1 MKLNDILS
9 AINPFQQKA
18 TVPGGMINVNNPFAD
33 FGGLLVGRTLYPE
46 LNQRKFV
53 NDYINNS
60 EVYAIIKRISK
71 TVSTVP
77 FYVYKVK
84 DKKALNRY
92 TSMTKNSTTTQDL
105 AKAELIRVKAISEIA
120 DSPLN
125 DLLEKPNP
133 YQSLS
138 EFIESVIGYKLICG
152 NSYVW
157 ANRLE
162 SGKVQELVVLPP
174 QYMAIISDGTIN
186 GVEGYSFT
194 LVGWDFLDAKD
205 VIHLKYF
212 NPYFDTNGNQL
223 YGLSPLQAAYRTVQ
237 RSNDAKDT
245 SVGMLQNQGP
255 KGILYADESN
265 NFGQEEAGK
274 LKEDFYNQYGTKT
287 QGQILQNAGK
297 ILIAGAKLGW
307 VNMGL
312 SPIDLQLLES
322 EKVTLRELCNVY
334 GVNSALFNDPDNKT
348 YNNMKEAKKE
358 MLTQVVL
365 PELVVLRDAFNRFFA
380 VEIGNGYYIDFDIT
394 VFPELQEDMKELS
407 AILSQSW
414 WITPNE
420 KRAAMRY
427 DTSDDSV
434 MDEIFIPAGY
444 LPIDELTMLQDPR
457 DAQQQGDYNIPPV
470 KNEGFFLSKS
480 ERLDEVYS
488 KYKSVTNMGYA
499 ELEAWSKTECSKK
512 ASLDRAPIERNL
524 RLLSKS
530 KEDWTSKDMEDANR
544 TISFVSRMRGAEQ
557 GEPASEGCPSKRDI
571 SLKNWAY
578 DPSK

>member
-1 MKLNDILS
+1 MKLTDILS
-9 AINPFQQKA
+9 AVNPFKQKA
-18 TVPGGMINVNNPFAD
+18 ATKIKTTLNNPFSD
-33 FGGLLVGRTLYPE
+33 FGGLIGGRTLYPN
-46 LNQRKFV
+46 LNYEKFV
-53 NDYINNS
+53 QDYDNNS
-60 EVYAIIKRISK
+60 EVYSIIKRISK
-71 TVSTVP
+71 TISTVP

-84 DKKALNRY
+84 NKKELNTY
-92 TSMTKNSTTTQDL
+92 KAMMANASSGADV
-105 AKAELIRVKAISEIA
+105 AKAELVRIKAVDEIA

-125 DLLEKPNP
+125 KLLEKPNQ

-138 EFIESVIGYKLICG
+138 ELLENIVGYKLITG
-152 NSYVW
+152 NSYIW
-157 ANRLE
+157 ANRL
-162 SGKVQELVVLPP
+162 SNGKVAELVVLPS
-174 QYMAIISDGTIN
+174 QYVAIISDGTIN
-186 GVEGYSFT
+186 GVEGYTFT
-194 LVGWDFLDAKD
+194 LVGWDQLAAND

-212 NPYFDTNGNQL
+212 NPYFNTNGQQL

-265 NFGQEEAGK
+265 DFGPEQAGK
-274 LKEDFYNQYGTKT
+274 LKEDFYNQYGTKNK
-287 QGQILQNAGK
+287 IVQNAGQ

-312 SPIDLQLLES
+312 SPVDLQLLES
-322 EKVTLRELCNVY
+322 EKITLRELCNVY

-365 PELVVLRDAFNRFFA
+365 PELVLIRDAFNRFFEN
-380 VEIGNGYYIDFDIT
+380 EIGQGYYIDFDIT

-420 KRAAMRY
+420 KRQAMRY
-427 DTSDDSV
+427 DTVQDDT
-434 MDEIFIPAGY
+434 MNEIYIPAGY
-444 LPIDELTMLQDPR
+444 LPVAELTMLQDPR
-457 DAQQQGDYNIPPV
+457 NAQQQGDYNIPPA
-470 KNEGFFLSKS
+470 KSEGFFLSKN
-480 ERLDEVYS
+480 EEIDEVYT
-488 KYKSVTNMGYA
+488 KYKSITNMGYA

-512 ASLDRAPIERNL
+512 ASLDRSPIERNL
-524 RLLSKS
+524 RLLSKK
-530 KEDWTSKDMEDANR
+530 KEDWTSKDATDANR

-557 GEPASEGCPSKRDI
+557 GEAVGECPSKRDI

-578 DPSK
+578 NPSK

>member
-1 MKLNDILS
+1 MNLTDIIKGLS
-9 AINPFQQKA
+9 PFQKKGA
-18 TVPGGMINVNNPFAD
+18 TNIGFSSNPLAD
-33 FGGLLVGRTLYPE
+33 FAGLISGRVLYPDINE
-46 LNQRKFV
+46 KKYV
-53 NDYINNS
+53 NDYCNNS
-60 EVYAIIKRISK
+60 EVYAIIKRIAK

-77 FYVYKVK
+77 FYEYSVRNSKSLNQYKS
-84 DKKALNRY
+84 L
-92 TSMTKNSTTTQDL
+92 TTNAQTTADL
-105 AKAELIRVKAISEIA
+105 AKAELVRVKALDEITNSET
-120 DSPLN
+120 N
-125 DLLEKPNP
+125 KLLQQPNE
-133 YQSLS
+133 YQSFS
-138 EFIESVIGYKLICG
+138 ELIENLVGYKLITG
-152 NSYVW
+152 NSYLW

-162 SGKVQELVVLPP
+162 SGKIQELVVLPS
-174 QYMAIISDGTIN
+174 QYVAIISDGTIN
-186 GVEGYSFT
+186 GVEAYTFT
-194 LVGWDFLDAKD
+194 LVGWDNLPASD
-205 VIHLKYF
+205 VIHMKYF
-212 NPYFDTNGNQL
+212 NPYFDTNGQQL

-287 QGQILQNAGK
+287 QAGIVQNAGK

-312 SPIDLQLLES
+312 SPVDLQLLES
-322 EKVTLRELCNVY
+322 EKITLRELCNVY

-365 PELVVLRDAFNRFFA
+365 PELVAIRDAFNRFF
-380 VEIGNGYYIDFDIT
+380 GKTNTNTYIDFDLT

-407 AILSQSW
+407 SILSQSW

-427 DTSDDSV
+427 ETIDDEV
-434 MDEIFIPAGY
+434 MNEIFIPAGY
-444 LPIDELTMLQDPR
+444 LPIDELSMLQDPR
-457 DAQQQGDYNIPPV
+457 NAQQQGDYNLPPV
-470 KNEGFFLSKS
+470 KSEGFFLSKN
-480 ERLDEVYS
+480 ERINEVYT
-488 KYKSVTNMGYA
+488 KYKEVTNMSFS

-512 ASLDRAPIERNL
+512 ASLDRSPIERNL
-524 RLLSKS
+524 RLLSKK
-530 KEDWTSKDMEDANR
+530 KEDWTTKDAEDANR

-557 GEPASEGCPSKRDI
+557 GEPAAEGCPSKRDI

>member
-1 MKLNDILS
+1 VKLNDILS

-92 TSMTKNSTTTQDL
+92 TSMTKNSITTQDL

-274 LKEDFYNQYGTKT
+274 LKEDFYNQYGTKN

>member
-1 MKLNDILS
+1 MKITEIING
-9 AINPFQQKA
+9 INPFKKKGV
-18 TVPGGMINVNNPFAD
+18 TNIGFSSNPLAD
-33 FGGLLVGRTLYPE
+33 FSGLIAGRVLYPD
-46 LNQRKFV
+46 LNYKKFV
-53 NDYINNS
+53 QDYDNNS
-60 EVYAIIKRISK
+60 EVYSIVKRISK
-71 TVSTVP
+71 TISSVP
-77 FYVYKVK
+77 FYVYSVK
-84 DKKALNRY
+84 NSKELNRY
-92 TSMTKNSTTTQDL
+92 KSMMQNASSGADI
-105 AKAELIRVKAISEIA
+105 AKAELVKIKAIAEVA

-125 DLLEKPNP
+125 KLLERPNE
-133 YQSLS
+133 YQSFS
-138 EFIESVIGYKLICG
+138 ELIENMIGYKLITG

-157 ANRLE
+157 ANRL
-162 SGKVQELVVLPP
+162 SNGKVAELVVLPS
-174 QYMAIISDGTIN
+174 QYVAIVSDGTIN
-186 GVEGYSFT
+186 GVEAYTFT
-194 LVGWDFLDAKD
+194 LVGWDNLPAKD

-212 NPYFDTNGNQL
+212 NPYFDTNGQQL

-265 NFGQEEAGK
+265 DFGPEQAGK

-287 QGQILQNAGK
+287 QGGILQNAGR

-307 VNMGL
+307 VNMGM
-312 SPIDLQLLES
+312 SPVDLQLLES
-322 EKVTLRELCNVY
+322 EKITLRELCNVY

-365 PELVVLRDAFNRFFA
+365 PELVLIRDALNKFFG
-380 VEIGNGYYIDFDIT
+380 VEMGKDFYIDFDIT

-420 KRAAMRY
+420 KRQAMRY
-427 DTSDDSV
+427 DTVQDDT
-434 MDEIFIPAGY
+434 MNAIYIPAGY
-444 LPIDELTMLQDPR
+444 LPIDELTMLQNPR
-457 DAQQQGDYNIPPV
+457 DAQQQGDYNLPPV
-470 KNEGFFLSKS
+470 KSDDFFLESKA
-480 ERLDEVYS
+480 ENIDEVYA
-488 KYKSVTNMGYA
+488 KYKEVTNMSYSELKTWA
-499 ELEAWSKTECSKK
+499 ESECSKK
-512 ASLDRAPIERNL
+512 ASLDRSPIERNL

-530 KEDWTSKDMEDANR
+530 KSEWTSKDISDANR
-544 TISFVSRMRGAEQ
+544 TISFVSRMKGAEQ

-578 DPSK
+578 NPSK

>member
-1 MKLNDILS
+1 MNLTDIIKGLS
-9 AINPFQQKA
+9 PFEKKGATNIGFSSNPL
-18 TVPGGMINVNNPFAD
+18 AD
-33 FGGLLVGRTLYPE
+33 FAGLIAGRVLYPDINE
-46 LNQRKFV
+46 KKYV
-53 NDYINNS
+53 NDYCNNS
-60 EVYAIIKRISK
+60 EVYAIIKRIAK
-71 TVSTVP
+71 TISTVP
-77 FYVYKVK
+77 FYEYSINSKKHLNQYKS
-84 DKKALNRY
+84 L
-92 TSMTKNSTTTQDL
+92 TTNAQTTADL
-105 AKAELIRVKAISEIA
+105 AKAELVRVKALNEIIDSET
-120 DSPLN
+120 N
-125 DLLEKPNP
+125 RLLQQPNE
-133 YQSLS
+133 YQSFS
-138 EFIESVIGYKLICG
+138 ELIENLVGYKLITG
-152 NSYVW
+152 NSYLW

-162 SGKVQELVVLPP
+162 SGKIQELVVLPS
-174 QYMAIISDGTIN
+174 QYVAIVSDGTIN
-186 GVEGYSFT
+186 GVEAYTFT
-194 LVGWDFLDAKD
+194 LVGWDNLPASD
-205 VIHLKYF
+205 VIHMKYF
-212 NPYFDTNGNQL
+212 NPYFDTNGQQL

-287 QGQILQNAGK
+287 QAGIVQNAGK

-307 VNMGL
+307 VNIGL
-312 SPIDLQLLES
+312 SPVDLQLVES
-322 EKVTLRELCNVY
+322 EKITLRELCNVY

-365 PELVVLRDAFNRFFA
+365 PELVAIRDAFNRFF
-380 VEIGNGYYIDFDIT
+380 NKNNSTSYIDFDLT

-407 AILSQSW
+407 SILSQSW

-427 DTSDDSV
+427 EAMDDEV
-434 MDEIFIPAGY
+434 MNEIFIPAGY

-457 DAQQQGDYNIPPV
+457 DARQQGDYNLPPV

-480 ERLDEVYS
+480 ENLDEVYS

-512 ASLDRAPIERNL
+512 ASLDRSPIERNL
-524 RLLSKS
+524 RLLSKK
-530 KEDWTSKDMEDANR
+530 KEDWTAKDVEDANR
-544 TISFVSRMRGAEQ
+544 TISFVSRMKGAEQ
-557 GEPASEGCPSKRDI
+557 GEPAAEGCPSKRDI

>member
-1 MKLNDILS
+1 VKLNDILS

-18 TVPGGMINVNNPFAD
+18 TMPGGMINVNNPFAD

-212 NPYFDTNGNQL
+212 NPFFDTNGNQL

-530 KEDWTSKDMEDANR
+530 KEDWTSKDLEDANR

>member
-18 TVPGGMINVNNPFAD
+18 TMPGGMINVNNPFAD

-92 TSMTKNSTTTQDL
+92 TSMIKNSTTTQDL

-120 DSPLN
+120 NSPLN

-212 NPYFDTNGNQL
+212 NPFFDTNGNQL

-427 DTSDDSV
+427 DTSIDPV
-434 MDEIFIPAGY
+434 MDEVFIPAGY
-444 LPIDELTMLQDPR
+444 LPIDELTMLQDPTS
-457 DAQQQGDYNIPPV
+457 AQQQGDYNIPPV
-470 KNEGFFLSKS
+470 KN
-480 ERLDEVYS
+480 
-488 KYKSVTNMGYA
+488 
-499 ELEAWSKTECSKK
+499 
-512 ASLDRAPIERNL
+512 
-524 RLLSKS
+524 
-530 KEDWTSKDMEDANR
+530 
-544 TISFVSRMRGAEQ
+544 
-557 GEPASEGCPSKRDI
+557 
-571 SLKNWAY
+571 LKNGI
-578 DPSK
+578 

>member
-1 MKLNDILS
+1 VKLTDIIKGLNPFS
-9 AINPFQQKA
+9 SKAKTPSGMIQVKNPFQD
-18 TVPGGMINVNNPFAD
+18 FA
-33 FGGLLVGRTLYPE
+33 GLISGRTLYPE
-46 LNQRKFV
+46 LDQIKFV
-53 NDYINNS
+53 EDYDNNS

-71 TVSTVP
+71 TISTVP

-84 DKKALNRY
+84 NKKELLRY
-92 TSMTKNSTTTQDL
+92 QSITKNANTTQDL
-105 AKAELIRVKAISEIA
+105 AKAELVRTKAVDEIA
-120 DSPLN
+120 TSPLN
-125 DLLEKPNP
+125 DLLEKPNE
-133 YQSLS
+133 YQSFS
-138 EFIESVIGYKLICG
+138 EFIESVVGYKLICG

-162 SGKVQELVVLPP
+162 NGKVQELVVLPP
-174 QYMAIISDGTIN
+174 QYVAIISDGTIN

-194 LVGWDFLDAKD
+194 LVGWDYLDVKD

-212 NPYFDTNGNQL
+212 NPYFDTNGSQL

-265 NFGQEEAGK
+265 NFGVEEAGK
-274 LKEDFYNQYGTKT
+274 LKEDFYNQYGTKNK
-287 QGQILQNAGK
+287 IVQNAGQ

-312 SPIDLQLLES
+312 SPVDLQLLES
-322 EKVTLRELCNVY
+322 EKITLRELCNVY
-334 GVNSALFNDPDNKT
+334 GVNSALFNDPDNKS

-365 PELVVLRDAFNRFFA
+365 PELVAIRDALNRFFK
-380 VEIGNGYYIDFDIT
+380 VEIGNGFYIDFDIT

-427 DTSDDSV
+427 DTSSDPV

-457 DAQQQGDYNIPPV
+457 NAQQQGDYNLPPV
-470 KNEGFFLSKS
+470 K
-480 ERLDEVYS
+480 
-488 KYKSVTNMGYA
+488 A
-499 ELEAWSKTECSKK
+499 EIKEEQ
-512 ASLDRAPIERNL
+512 
-524 RLLSKS
+524 LLIKEKKS
-530 KEDWTSKDMEDANR
+530 KDG
-544 TISFVSRMRGAEQ
+544 I
-557 GEPASEGCPSKRDI
+557 
-571 SLKNWAY
+571 
-578 DPSK
+578 

>member
-1 MKLNDILS
+1 MKLTDIFG

-18 TVPGGMINVNNPFAD
+18 TAPNGMIQVTSPFAD
-33 FGGLLVGRTLYPE
+33 FGGLLAGRTLYPE

-53 NDYINNS
+53 LDYENNS

-84 DKKALNRY
+84 DKKSLSRY
-92 TSMTKNSTTTQDL
+92 ESMTKNSSTTQDL
-105 AKAELIRVKAISEIA
+105 AKAELIRIKAISEIA

-125 DLLEKPNP
+125 TLLEKPNE

-152 NSYVW
+152 NSFVW

-162 SGKVQELVVLPP
+162 NGKVQELVVLPP

-194 LVGWDFLDAKD
+194 LVGWDQLNVND

-212 NPYFDTNGNQL
+212 NPYFNTNGQQL

-265 NFGQEEAGK
+265 DFGPEQAGK
-274 LKEDFYNQYGTKT
+274 LKEDFYNQYGTKNK
-287 QGQILQNAGK
+287 IVQNAGQ

-312 SPIDLQLLES
+312 SPVDLQLLES
-322 EKVTLRELCNVY
+322 EKITLRELCNVY
-334 GVNSALFNDPDNKT
+334 GVNSALFNDPDNKS
-348 YNNMKEAKKE
+348 YNNMKEKWSSRITKGVFQSKVEKK
-358 MLTQVVL
+358 LKLARLGNQCPFVAH
-365 PELVVLRDAFNRFFA
+365 RHRF
-380 VEIGNGYYIDFDIT
+380 
-394 VFPELQEDMKELS
+394 
-407 AILSQSW
+407 
-414 WITPNE
+414 
-420 KRAAMRY
+420 
-427 DTSDDSV
+427 
-434 MDEIFIPAGY
+434 
-444 LPIDELTMLQDPR
+444 
-457 DAQQQGDYNIPPV
+457 
-470 KNEGFFLSKS
+470 
-480 ERLDEVYS
+480 
-488 KYKSVTNMGYA
+488 
-499 ELEAWSKTECSKK
+499 
-512 ASLDRAPIERNL
+512 
-524 RLLSKS
+524 
-530 KEDWTSKDMEDANR
+530 
-544 TISFVSRMRGAEQ
+544 
-557 GEPASEGCPSKRDI
+557 
-571 SLKNWAY
+571 
-578 DPSK
+578 

>member
-186 GVEGYSFT
+186 GVEGYSFR

-365 PELVVLRDAFNRFFA
+365 PELVVLRDTFNRFFA
-380 VEIGNGYYIDFDIT
+380 IEIGNGYYIDFDIT

>member
-365 PELVVLRDAFNRFFA
+365 PELVVLRDTFNRFFA
-380 VEIGNGYYIDFDIT
+380 IEIGNGYYIDFDIT

>member
-18 TVPGGMINVNNPFAD
+18 TMPGGMINVNNPFAD

-212 NPYFDTNGNQL
+212 NPFFDTNGNQL

-530 KEDWTSKDMEDANR
+530 KEDWTSKDLEDANR

>member
-1 MKLNDILS
+1 MNLTDILKA
-9 AINPFQQKA
+9 AIPFKQKA
-18 TVPGGMINVNNPFAD
+18 APKVNFNNPFTD
-33 FGGLLVGRTLYPE
+33 FGGLIGGRTLYPE
-46 LNQRKFV
+46 LDQEKFV
-53 NDYINNS
+53 LDYKNNS

-71 TVSTVP
+71 TISTVP
-77 FYVYKVK
+77 FYVYQVK
-84 DKKALNRY
+84 DKKQLKRY
-92 TSMTKNSTTTQDL
+92 KAMVKNASTLADL
-105 AKAELIRVKAISEIA
+105 AKAELVRVKAVAEIA
-120 DSPLN
+120 DSDLN
-125 DLLEKPNP
+125 TLLEKPNE
-133 YQSLS
+133 YQSFS
-138 EFIESVIGYKLICG
+138 EFIENAVGYKLITG
-152 NSYVW
+152 NTYIW

-162 SGKVQELVVLPP
+162 SGKVAELVVLPS
-174 QYMAIISDGTIN
+174 QYVAIISDGTIN

-194 LVGWDFLDAKD
+194 LVGWDQLDAKD

-255 KGILYADESN
+255 KGILSADESN
-265 NFGQEEAGK
+265 DFGPEAAGK

-287 QGQILQNAGK
+287 QGGIVKNAGR
-297 ILIAGAKLGW
+297 ILIAGAKLNW
-307 VNMGL
+307 INMGL

-322 EKVTLRELCNVY
+322 EKITLRELCNVY

-365 PELVVLRDAFNRFFA
+365 PELVALRDAFNRFFST
-380 VEIGNGYYIDFDIT
+380 EIGQGYYIDFDLT

-427 DTSDDSV
+427 DTVEDDV
-434 MDEIFIPAGY
+434 MNEIFIPAGY

-457 DAQQQGDYNIPPV
+457 DARQQGDYNLPPV
-470 KNEGFFLSKS
+470 KS
-480 ERLDEVYS
+480 ELITKAEAEDRLDEVYGN
-488 KYKSVTNMGYA
+488 YKSVTNMSYS
-499 ELEAWSKTECSKK
+499 ELLDWSETECSKK
-512 ASLDRAPIERNL
+512 ASLDRSPITRNL
-524 RLLSKS
+524 RLLSKPKS
-530 KEDWTSKDMEDANR
+530 EWTANDIEDANR
-544 TISFVSRMRGAEQ
+544 TISFVSRMKGAEQ
-557 GEPASEGCPSKRDI
+557 GEPAAEGCPSKRDI

-578 DPSK
+578 NPSK